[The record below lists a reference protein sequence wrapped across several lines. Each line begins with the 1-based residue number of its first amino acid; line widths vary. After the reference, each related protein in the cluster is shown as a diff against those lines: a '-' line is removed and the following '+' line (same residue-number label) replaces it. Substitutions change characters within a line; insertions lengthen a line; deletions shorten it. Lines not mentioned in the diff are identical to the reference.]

1 MSTYEHDLLAA
12 RFAVLAPEPLPG
24 NWDEVLERAG
34 VARRLGRRVE
44 LPSSFRRRRRLL
56 LVALAVVVLVAV
68 ATTAAF
74 GIVRVFILDKGFVG
88 LPPVGATP
96 SNPRN
101 GKLILSFNGRNG
113 KLILSF
119 NGRSSTLPLYRR
131 KGTRVLTP
139 DGLGPMTHVFVYA
152 DGRVI
157 WAREGWVPAGANDWL
172 SGFLE
177 QRLTPDGV
185 ELLLSRVLSTSLFS
199 DDVALVVRPPYGWGA
214 IRARNGE
221 RLVTVRWRSASPFW
235 DDIGP
240 AATPEQERDLLRLDA
255 LLGDPAA
262 SLPGSAWQEREIRA
276 YVPSAY
282 ATCWTHNPEL
292 GPDQPTQAI
301 PPSRVLTLLPAT
313 VEDVLRRRGPVR
325 RGHHSPPTDCSVV
338 PTEEARA
345 IAQALEDA
353 GLEEGVVGNG
363 IDASYGGDTYRF
375 KAPDGRPGY
384 VYVFF
389 EPTLPHGEWICL
401 PCG

>member
-1 MSTYEHDLLAA
+1 
-12 RFAVLAPEPLPG
+12 
-24 NWDEVLERAG
+24 
-34 VARRLGRRVE
+34 
-44 LPSSFRRRRRLL
+44 L
-56 LVALAVVVLVAV
+56 LVAFAVVAVVAL

-96 SNPRN
+96 SNPR
-101 GKLILSFNGRNG
+101 SG

-119 NGRSSTLPLYRR
+119 NGRSATLPLYHP
-131 KGTRVLTP
+131 KGTR
-139 DGLGPMTHVFVYA
+139 GLGGPMTHVFVYA

-185 ELLLSRVLSTSLFS
+185 ELLRSRVLSTWPFS
-199 DDVALVVRPPYGWGA
+199 DDLALVVRHPFGWGA
-214 IRARNGE
+214 IQARNGE

-240 AATPEQERDLLRLDA
+240 AATPEQERALLRLDA

-262 SLPGSAWQEREIRA
+262 SLPASAWQEREIRA

-282 ATCWTHNPEL
+282 AACWTHNPEL

-325 RGHHSPPTDCSVV
+325 RAHHRPPTDCSVV

-353 GLEEGVVGNG
+353 GLEEGVVGSG
-363 IDASYGGDTYRF
+363 IDASHGGDTYRF
-375 KAPDGRPGY
+375 KAPEGRPGY